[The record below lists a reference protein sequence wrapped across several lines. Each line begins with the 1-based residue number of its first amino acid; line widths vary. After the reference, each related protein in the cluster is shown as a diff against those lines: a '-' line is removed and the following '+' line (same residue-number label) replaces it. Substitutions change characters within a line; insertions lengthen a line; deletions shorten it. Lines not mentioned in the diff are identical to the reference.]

1 MKTFIALALFFI
13 LFVVCWPLAI
23 IMLFLFPFVWL
34 ILLPFRIIGL
44 TIEGIFNLI
53 RVIFMLPFR
62 LVKAI

>member
-53 RVIFMLPFR
+53 RAIFMLPFR

>member
-1 MKTFIALALFFI
+1 
-13 LFVVCWPLAI
+13 VCWPLAI

-53 RVIFMLPFR
+53 RAIFMLPFR